1 MAHQI
6 NGSTV
11 HCPSFPVITVQ
22 QQPQSCADVYPCLG
36 SAAQPLW
43 TDFTSVTGA
52 RNSRSLLPAPL
63 PAKSER
69 KGIQKGP
76 RGSDSG
82 SDQGVDADLLAEL
95 NPQTSGFM
103 PDFEHFR
110 FSYSRMN
117 PVLGESGFLAPQH
130 HQMTGQSE
138 AAIPEPG
145 YILGDSGGFGPDGFY
160 GLDLGVLP
168 PSSSQAYLHL
178 SSPLH
183 RVPPAATA
191 LRNDLG
197 SNISV
202 LKTLN
207 LRFRCFLAKVHELER
222 RNKVLEKQLQQA
234 VENSSGGEGHHK
246 PLTKDTGVQTG
257 FIGPIPSRPNC
268 IPLHN
273 SAYLPGGLLS
283 PTLKPPPL
291 LGNNLNTDSNSNL
304 TSLGLAQSPSDS
316 SRTATNINEKHSA
329 YSRPAPSTTLPP
341 PPRFIPGTIWSFNH
355 TRRFGLGRESC
366 VTAGP
371 GTSWPHPD
379 GIGVQID
386 TITPEIRA
394 LYNVLAKV
402 KRERD
407 EYKRRWEEEY
417 AARMDL
423 QERVA
428 ELEEDLQESEVCQ
441 DELALRVKQL
451 KAELV
456 LFKGLVS
463 NDLSDLECKIQEKAM
478 KVDMDI
484 CRRIDITARLCDVAQ
499 QRNCEDVIPIF
510 QVPTPPSAC
519 SRRTRKPSGQSQKS
533 GDGDELSVSESEG
546 GGARD
551 EESSSTSASLIN
563 EQMQKM
569 LNHLRE
575 CEFEDDCDS
584 LAWEETDETL
594 LLWEDFPGCTLGVE
608 AQGEQDE
615 SIEKVI
621 KDTESMFKSRDKE
634 YQDTIDQIE
643 LELATA
649 KSDMNRHLHEY
660 MEMCSMKRGLD
671 VQMETCR
678 RLITQSGDRRS
689 NPVIIPTAED
699 SEKEEK
705 KENPTLPANPESSSS
720 FCNINAGIPPVNW
733 RKP

>member
-1 MAHQI
+1 
-6 NGSTV
+6 
-11 HCPSFPVITVQ
+11 
-22 QQPQSCADVYPCLG
+22 
-36 SAAQPLW
+36 
-43 TDFTSVTGA
+43 
-52 RNSRSLLPAPL
+52 
-63 PAKSER
+63 
-69 KGIQKGP
+69 
-76 RGSDSG
+76 
-82 SDQGVDADLLAEL
+82 
-95 NPQTSGFM
+95 M

-110 FSYSRMN
+110 FSYSSMN
-117 PVLGESGFLAPQH
+117 PVLGESGFLAPQQHH
-130 HQMTGQSE
+130 HQMTGQTDS
-138 AAIPEPG
+138 AVPEPG
-145 YILGDSGGFGPDGFY
+145 YFLGDHTGFGPDGFS
-160 GLDLGVLP
+160 GLDLGALP
-168 PSSSQAYLHL
+168 PSGLAYLHL

-234 VENSSGGEGHHK
+234 LENNSGGDGHQK
-246 PLTKDTGVQTG
+246 PLTKEMGVQTG
-257 FIGPIPSRPNC
+257 FIGPIPARPGF
-268 IPLHN
+268 IPLHNANN

-283 PTLKPPPL
+283 PTLNPPPLFDNKYL
-291 LGNNLNTDSNSNL
+291 LGNNLNPITVSTDSNSNL
-304 TSLGLAQSPSDS
+304 TTSGFSVSPALSPIDPS
-316 SRTATNINEKHSA
+316 KAITNINEKYAAHTGTNTNSA
-329 YSRPAPSTTLPP
+329 PPP
-341 PPRFIPGTIWSFNH
+341 PPRFLPGTIWSFNH
-355 TRRFGLGRESC
+355 TRRFGTGREPC
-366 VTAGP
+366 VTGP
-371 GTSWPHPD
+371 GVSWTHPD
-379 GIGVQID
+379 GVGVQID

-417 AARMDL
+417 TARVDL
-423 QERVA
+423 QEKVA

-463 NDLSDLECKIQEKAM
+463 NNLSDLDSKIQEKAM

-499 QRNCEDVIPIF
+499 QRNCEDMIHIF
-510 QVPTPPSAC
+510 QQVATPPSTLN
-519 SRRTRKPSGQSQKS
+519 RRARKQSGQSAKG
-533 GDGDELSVSESEG
+533 GDGDELSMSESEG
-546 GGARD
+546 GGGRD
-551 EESSSTSASLIN
+551 EDLCSTSANQIN

-569 LNHLRE
+569 LNQLRE

-584 LAWEETDETL
+584 LAWEETEETL
-594 LLWEDFPGCTLGVE
+594 LLWEDFSGYTLGAE
-608 AQGEQDE
+608 TQGELQQQEE

-621 KDTESMFKSRDKE
+621 KDTESLFKSREKE

-678 RLITQSGDRRS
+678 RLITQSGDRKS
-689 NPVIIPTAED
+689 TSLITLTVDDTD
-699 SEKEEK
+699 SEEKERK
-705 KENPTLPANPESSSS
+705 KPALPADSESSDSY
-720 FCNINAGIPPVNW
+720 CDVNAAIPPLTW